1 MSGSLET
8 GIQKGFTRFTLF
20 LYTRIPVLNCI
31 SLIFSNMVLKADNIV
46 RIGTRFSHIRVY
58 TLQVRTT
65 RVSIYSLLNEWIM
78 SYIDNEILERLIGT
92 MVEGFARIEKK
103 LDQMNRLKE
112 CMNGDRLLDNVDL
125 AELLGVSQRTLA
137 RYRKE
142 GKIKYY
148 SVEKNGKSFYLA
160 SEIQEFLL
168 LRGKRT

>member
-1 MSGSLET
+1 MNYVAYYFHHYKYILLECARREC
-8 GIQKGFTRFTLF
+8 RF
-20 LYTRIPVLNCI
+20 IHLN
-31 SLIFSNMVLKADNIV
+31 
-46 RIGTRFSHIRVY
+46 IG
-58 TLQVRTT
+58 
-65 RVSIYSLLNEWIM
+65 IM

-137 RYRKE
+137 RYRQE

-160 SEIQEFLL
+160 SEIQSFLL
-168 LRGKRT
+168 QRGKNVVNNK

>member
-1 MSGSLET
+1 MSRKNRDFFREKSEFL
-8 GIQKGFTRFTLF
+8 RDRLLLLF
-20 LYTRIPVLNCI
+20 IDIARRGL
-31 SLIFSNMVLKADNIV
+31 LIA
-46 RIGTRFSHIRVY
+46 Y
-58 TLQVRTT
+58 
-65 RVSIYSLLNEWIM
+65 
-78 SYIDNEILERLIGT
+78 DNEILERLIGT

-137 RYRKE
+137 RYRQE

-160 SEIQEFLL
+160 SEIQSFLL
-168 LRGKRT
+168 QRGKNVVNNK

>member
-1 MSGSLET
+1 MSNKLVDLCL
-8 GIQKGFTRFTLF
+8 RFRHTIF
-20 LYTRIPVLNCI
+20 ITI
-31 SLIFSNMVLKADNIV
+31 SI
-46 RIGTRFSHIRVY
+46 Y
-58 TLQVRTT
+58 TLRVRTT
-65 RVSIYSLLNEWIM
+65 GVSIYSLNNIGIM

-137 RYRKE
+137 RYRQE

-160 SEIQEFLL
+160 SEIQSFLL
-168 LRGKRT
+168 QRGKNIVNNK

>member
-1 MSGSLET
+1 
-8 GIQKGFTRFTLF
+8 
-20 LYTRIPVLNCI
+20 
-31 SLIFSNMVLKADNIV
+31 
-46 RIGTRFSHIRVY
+46 
-58 TLQVRTT
+58 
-65 RVSIYSLLNEWIM
+65 M

-92 MVEGFARIEKK
+92 MIEGFARIEKK

-137 RYRKE
+137 RYRQE

-160 SEIQEFLL
+160 SEIQSFLSSEV
-168 LRGKRT
+168 RT

>member
-1 MSGSLET
+1 MCSSDL
-8 GIQKGFTRFTLF
+8 TL
-20 LYTRIPVLNCI
+20 TC
-31 SLIFSNMVLKADNIV
+31 DNIV
-46 RIGTRFSHIRVY
+46 RVGTRFSQVRVY

-65 RVSIYSLLNEWIM
+65 RVSIYSLLNAWIM

>member
-1 MSGSLET
+1 
-8 GIQKGFTRFTLF
+8 
-20 LYTRIPVLNCI
+20 
-31 SLIFSNMVLKADNIV
+31 
-46 RIGTRFSHIRVY
+46 
-58 TLQVRTT
+58 
-65 RVSIYSLLNEWIM
+65 M

-137 RYRKE
+137 RYRQE

-148 SVEKNGKSFYLA
+148 ILLGGKEW
-160 SEIQEFLL
+160 EIILSCLRDTEFSAPAW
-168 LRGKRT
+168 

>member
-1 MSGSLET
+1 MLK
-8 GIQKGFTRFTLF
+8 QKYFLADIFILSAEKQPIKLSWRKIVWLQNVFIFFICLACYSHYYEYILLSAHEKSIDLFT
-20 LYTRIPVLNCI
+20 Y
-31 SLIFSNMVLKADNIV
+31 NI
-46 RIGTRFSHIRVY
+46 G
-58 TLQVRTT
+58 
-65 RVSIYSLLNEWIM
+65 IM

-92 MVEGFARIEKK
+92 MVEGFTRIEKK

-137 RYRKE
+137 RYRQE

-160 SEIQEFLL
+160 SEIQSFLL
-168 LRGKRT
+168 QRGKNIVNNK

>member
-1 MSGSLET
+1 
-8 GIQKGFTRFTLF
+8 
-20 LYTRIPVLNCI
+20 
-31 SLIFSNMVLKADNIV
+31 
-46 RIGTRFSHIRVY
+46 
-58 TLQVRTT
+58 
-65 RVSIYSLLNEWIM
+65 M

-137 RYRKE
+137 RYRQE

-148 SVEKNGKSFYLA
+148 SVEKNGNHSILPQRYRVSFS
-160 SEIQEFLL
+160 SEV
-168 LRGKRT
+168 RTW

>member
-1 MSGSLET
+1 ML
-8 GIQKGFTRFTLF
+8 
-20 LYTRIPVLNCI
+20 LN
-31 SLIFSNMVLKADNIV
+31 ADNIV
-46 RIGTRFSHIRVY
+46 RIGTRFSQVRVY

-65 RVSIYSLLNEWIM
+65 RVSIYSLLNAWIM

>member
-1 MSGSLET
+1 MLLSVWHVILTIMSIYSW
-8 GIQKGFTRFTLF
+8 
-20 LYTRIPVLNCI
+20 
-31 SLIFSNMVLKADNIV
+31 
-46 RIGTRFSHIRVY
+46 
-58 TLQVRTT
+58 VRTT
-65 RVSIYSLLNEWIM
+65 GVSIYSLNNIVIM
-78 SYIDNEILERLIGT
+78 SYIDNEILEKLIGT

-137 RYRKE
+137 RYRQE

-160 SEIQEFLL
+160 SEIQSFLL
-168 LRGKRT
+168 QRGKNVVNNK